1 MKKVI
6 IIDDESAGRKLIREY
21 LRNYPNYVI
30 VGEANNGVDA
40 VKICNE
46 FRPDLIFLDVQMPGL
61 TGFQVLTHLAEIPR
75 IIFSTAYDEY
85 ALEAFEVHAVDYLLK
100 PYNKERFGRALAR
113 IPTDEHIN
121 NVTPLAESLLAAG
134 ATYPP
139 RILVNKGRRL
149 ITLSVEDII
158 WVEAAGDYSRLHVA
172 KEAYLSNYGISVIE
186 EKLNPQTF
194 IRVHRSSIINLQRVR
209 ELHRY
214 GKSYDIVMENEAVV
228 RVSRGYMEKLKD
240 FTF

>member
-6 IIDDESAGRKLIREY
+6 LIDDESAGRKLLREY
-21 LRNYPNYVI
+21 LEDFPGYVI

-40 VKICNE
+40 VKICNK

-61 TGFQVLTHLAEIPR
+61 TGFEVLTHLAEIPQ

-100 PYNKERFGRALAR
+100 PYTKERFSRALAR
-113 IPTDEHIN
+113 VPADESRN
-121 NVTPLAESLLAAG
+121 SVTPLAESLLAAG
-134 ATYPP
+134 AKYPA
-139 RILVNKGRRL
+139 RILVNKGRRMV
-149 ITLSVEDII
+149 TLKVEDII
-158 WVEAAGDYSRLHVA
+158 WVEAAGDYSRLHA
-172 KEAYLSNYGISVIE
+172 EGTTYLSNYGISAIE
-186 EKLNPQTF
+186 EKLDPQSF

-214 GKSYDIVMENEAVV
+214 GKSYDVVMENGTVV
-228 RVSRGYMEKLKD
+228 RVSRSYLDKLKY
-240 FTF
+240 